1 LLEAHRR
8 AEAEGFIG
16 TDTASVVERA
26 GHVIRVLEGDYDNV
40 KITTSDDLVLA
51 EQVATWRVHVTPEQ
65 GMHHV

>member
-1 LLEAHRR
+1 
-8 AEAEGFIG
+8 
-16 TDTASVVERA
+16 
-26 GHVIRVLEGDYDNV
+26 VIRVLEGDYDNV